1 MQRNL
6 SIYCAGIAV
15 FCLYLLA
22 SGPAAY
28 AAKKP
33 EKPPVA
39 SRQFSREEF
48 MILNLNRGNDSTGTH
63 ISDSLRQVRQMV
75 RDLDK
80 SLRQLQQAEREF
92 AKSKGRP
99 DDHFL
104 APAAAKLEQSL
115 KTAQQLE
122 QELEQSRTELKD
134 SIHQALIMA
143 Q

>member
-6 SIYCAGIAV
+6 SGAKLSIAV

-22 SGPAAY
+22 SGMPAIAM
-28 AAKKP
+28 KKP
-33 EKPPVA
+33 EKPPVP

-48 MILNLNRGNDSTGTH
+48 MVLNLNKGNDSTGAH
-63 ISDSLRQVRQMV
+63 ISESLRQVRQMIK
-75 RDLDK
+75 DLDK

-92 AKSKGRP
+92 GKSKGRP

-122 QELEQSRTELKD
+122 QELSQSRDELKD
-134 SIHQALIMA
+134 SIHHALIMA